1 MLKYIET
8 QVRVII
14 WAQ

>member
-1 MLKYIET
+1 MINTE

-14 WAQ
+14 TF